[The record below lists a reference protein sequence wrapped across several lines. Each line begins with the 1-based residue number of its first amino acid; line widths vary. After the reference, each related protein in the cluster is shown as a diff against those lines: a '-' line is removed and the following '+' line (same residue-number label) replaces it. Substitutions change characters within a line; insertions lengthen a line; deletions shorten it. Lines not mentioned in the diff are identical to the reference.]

1 MLELIIIGAG
11 PAGLYAGFIA
21 GLRHIQAMVLESLPF
36 AGGQLTTMYPEKPVY
51 DIPGFSNIL
60 ARDFISHLRQ
70 QHQPFASEVPIHYQQ
85 KVVQVVSYPTYYE
98 VITDQG
104 DHFQTKS
111 ILIATGSGVMKPQT
125 VPSHLIEGDVP
136 LYFTIDHPEALS
148 KQHITILGGGDS
160 AFDWANVLS
169 QKGHEVTVIHHRR
182 EFRAFDHSLATF
194 QKQGT
199 ILAPFAI
206 EKIYRKGERY
216 AFNLV
221 HGETQEPLTIATDLI
236 LVCYGYQPAPHGYET
251 WGLTTEKGLLVVNQ
265 TLQTNLE
272 RIFAIGNAV
281 TYEGKSQTIAGAL
294 GEVTQAMEQIYRIL
308 RPKQRMVYSSAL
320 KDPLKI

>member
-21 GLRHIQAMVLESLPF
+21 GLRHLQTVLLESLPF
-36 AGGQLTTMYPEKPVY
+36 SGGQLTTMYPEKPVY

-60 ARDFISHLRQ
+60 ARDFITHLKQ

-85 KVVQVVSYPTYYE
+85 KVVQIISHPTHYQVLTE
-98 VITDQG
+98 KGNQFEG
-104 DHFQTKS
+104 KS
-111 ILIATGSGVMKPQT
+111 ILIATGSGIMKPQSI
-125 VPSHLIEGDVP
+125 PSHRIEGEVP
-136 LYFTIDHPEALS
+136 LHFTIDQPESLA

-169 QKGHEVTVIHHRR
+169 QQGHEVTVVHHRR
-182 EFRAFDHSLATF
+182 EFRAFDHSLSTF

-199 ILAPFAI
+199 ILAPYTI
-206 EKIYRKGERY
+206 ERIYPKDFRY
-216 AFNLV
+216 GIDLIQS
-221 HGETQEPLTIATDLI
+221 ETQQLQSVLTDMI
-236 LVCYGYQPAPHGYET
+236 LVCYGYQPAPHGYED
-251 WGLTTEKGLLVVNQ
+251 WGLQTEKGLLVVNR

-272 RIFAIGNAV
+272 RVYAIGNAV